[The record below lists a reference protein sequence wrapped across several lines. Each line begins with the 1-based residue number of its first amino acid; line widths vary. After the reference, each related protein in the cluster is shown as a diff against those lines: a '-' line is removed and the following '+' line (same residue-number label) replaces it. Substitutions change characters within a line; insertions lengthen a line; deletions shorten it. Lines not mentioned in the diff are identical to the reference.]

1 MDADTTFV
9 ISLVLGILSVPA
21 IVSAISD
28 GRTPRVATVVVMLAG
43 GLMVYAINEKEG
55 GYSFGDIPKVIYRVI
70 GDL

>member
-9 ISLVLGILSVPA
+9 VALVLGVLAIPA

-28 GRTPRVATVVVMLAG
+28 GRTPRVATIVIMIAG
-43 GLMVYAINEKEG
+43 GLMIYAINEKEG
-55 GYSFGDIPKVIYRVI
+55 GYRISDVPKVVYKVI

>member
-1 MDADTTFV
+1 
-9 ISLVLGILSVPA
+9 
-21 IVSAISD
+21 
-28 GRTPRVATVVVMLAG
+28 VATVVVMLAG